1 MDTTTTT
8 TPASATVNGAGA
20 GSESVAPGGSV
31 VHAATQVAEDRFVL
45 YSQPIVHLLTN
56 RVSHHELLLR
66 IQRADG
72 TVDTP
77 GAFSDALRAHGLD
90 VQLDRWVAECAVTML
105 WPETQRAGPQLE
117 INISRHSA
125 IGSELPL
132 LLNEL
137 LAERRIGPDAL
148 IVEVAQGET
157 VDPGEMRHFRNRGF
171 RLACHFS
178 AVESEEDAF
187 AKLLNLHELPFDWV
201 KIDGEFVSNLAANV
215 SYQALVRRVAGI
227 TSGFGRRTVALHVE
241 DELCAEF
248 LRAARVDYGQGY
260 YFGKPQPIGF

>member
-1 MDTTTTT
+1 MTPPAGANGHGVPADGPP
-8 TPASATVNGAGA
+8 TPASG
-20 GSESVAPGGSV
+20 
-31 VHAATQVAEDRFVL
+31 QDRFVL
-45 YSQPIVHLLTN
+45 YSQPIVHLMTD

-72 TVDTP
+72 RVEFP
-77 GAFSDALRAHGLD
+77 GEFGAGVTAQGQD

-105 WPETQRAGPQLE
+105 LPETQRAGPQLE

-125 IGSELPL
+125 VGSELPL

-148 IVEVAQGET
+148 IVEVAHGET

-187 AKLLNLHELPFDWV
+187 AKLLNLHELPYDWV
-201 KIDGEFVSNLAANV
+201 KIDGEFIRNLANSP
-215 SYQALVRRVAGI
+215 SYQTLVRRVAGI
-227 TSGFGRRTVALHVE
+227 TSGFGRKTVALHVE
-241 DELCAEF
+241 DELTAEF
-248 LRAARVDYGQGY
+248 LRTARVDYGQGY
-260 YFGKPQPIGF
+260 RFGKPQPIG